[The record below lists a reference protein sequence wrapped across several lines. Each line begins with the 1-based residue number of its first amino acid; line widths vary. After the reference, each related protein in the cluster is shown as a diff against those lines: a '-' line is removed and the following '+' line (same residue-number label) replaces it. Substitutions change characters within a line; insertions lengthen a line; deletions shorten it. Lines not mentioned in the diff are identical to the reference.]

1 MNTASIKTS
10 DGEFTARFSDRGLA
24 QLDFPDRAPASDFR
38 AQDLPPRMRAWLRTT
53 ERALRLT
60 LSGRVARALP
70 PLDLSGGT
78 DFQRSVWDALR
89 KIPAGK
95 TRSYGEIAREIG
107 RPRAVRAVG
116 QACGANP
123 IPVLIPCHRVLAA
136 RGRLGGFSADLAW
149 KKRLLARELIGF
161 KEETWLFPAFSN
173 GR

>member
-1 MNTASIKTS
+1 MTWQ
-10 DGEFTARFSDRGLA
+10 A
-24 QLDFPDRAPASDFR
+24 QLLRVSPKRAPAAGEKDFPFSIP
-38 AQDLPPRMRAWLRTT
+38 AIRT
-53 ERALRLT
+53 
-60 LSGRVARALP
+60 LP

-123 IPVLIPCHRVLAA
+123 IPDRKST
-136 RGRLGGFSADLAW
+136 RLNSSL
-149 KKRLLARELIGF
+149 
-161 KEETWLFPAFSN
+161 
-173 GR
+173 